1 MRCFRITLTG
11 LTAAAL
17 SLGCGEST
25 TPSQTP
31 RPPVDGPRTTAAVGF
46 TSTTLARG
54 NAGIFDVFSQA
65 DGYNARLRST
75 SNSDVLVSNV
85 VVVPGGTSGWHSHPG
100 PVVIIVKTGTLT
112 FYHTDFHGG
121 CTTRVYQA
129 GGVYFEKGGE
139 IGTLKNEGSVEGTL
153 TVTFFL
159 PAGAAARI
167 DQPAI
172 VGAHCPP

>member
-11 LTAAAL
+11 LTATAL
-17 SLGCGEST
+17 LLGCGEST
-25 TPSQTP
+25 NPLETT
-31 RPPVDGPRTTAAVGF
+31 RPPVDGPRSTAAVGF

-54 NAGIFDVFSQA
+54 NAGIFDVFSEA
-65 DGYNARLRST
+65 DGYKARLRST

-100 PVVIIVKTGTLT
+100 PVVIIVKTGALT
-112 FYHTDFHGG
+112 FYHDNGHGG

-139 IGTLKNEGSVEGTL
+139 IGTLINEGNVEGTL
-153 TVTFFL
+153 TVSFFL

-172 VGAHCPP
+172 VGAHCPA